1 MQKKGGAAILRGVQ
15 KIKKKKD
22 RGRAWA
28 CGLWVGPVQP
38 MNLGSVRERYLRVV
52 RPFFPHFS
60 LFFLSLLSFE
70 SKRSL
75 LSPKAAPTRRLAIV
89 DGAAAALDVFF
100 LFFFLFLCILSF

>member
-1 MQKKGGAAILRGVQ
+1 MQRKGGAAVLWGLQQI
-15 KIKKKKD
+15 KKKKKD

-70 SKRSL
+70 SKHYL
-75 LSPKAAPTRRLAIV
+75 LSPKAALAASSSPV
-89 DGAAAALDVFF
+89 KGRVVRGGSDAAVGR
-100 LFFFLFLCILSF
+100 C